1 MKKLSYLILSV
12 LLVLSCGLFAACDKT
27 DESSITLSATN
38 VSIYLGETENNTMV
52 INAKPENVDV
62 SVLTIEYDTTY
73 IKITQSE
80 KLPDGSFNLTIVSKV
95 VDFGTTTPISVE
107 IKADDASAVFYVDLI
122 LPVTAITANPD
133 AFVAYNGT
141 QTSINLARYISF
153 SPAGTKQ
160 TGVEFALAQELSYAH
175 IEGNNLIIDADAGAN
190 FVGGEIP
197 TIKINA
203 NSTVEGKSSIGTE
216 LSVKVIPNIQLLA
229 NSISVKL
236 NYNGADDIALEDIDY
251 NLSITKNTTTGEY
264 QISPFVVKIAIP
276 TALGI
281 EVDVDSQT
289 GGGLATNI
297 LNYLTYSKSTS
308 QDKSNLANILDVY
321 TFTFDIKS
329 IAQGEGQ
336 LRFKYKYTDSEYKDE
351 ADLSATFVGV
361 ATSDELL
368 ESINVN
374 VLMPITSISVSTD
387 CTLNGSD
394 QYIIYKNYESGTY
407 GTQFAFV
414 AEPLG
419 TIQTNL
425 VLVKSADCSLVIKNS
440 RGQLMSFE
448 HNDATDRLECTITSG
463 EIIYVQGGAN
473 VVDTLKCFS
482 LAPGKEGIVKEV
494 TFNVLEGGLG
504 LGFVDNY
511 DDVLGED
518 NRTVYMKQGTPAE
531 VLVYSPGTALADF
544 SYNST
549 FISIAN
555 TEKTGYFKITFK
567 DLPIG
572 EHTLKVSLVNGYTI
586 TATVKVIEH
595 LTEVNLALGDNAS
608 YLAGVGDLKVED
620 DNVINI
626 ALQNGYSAL
635 LNYIANAGANVAR
648 IGYSFFEPNIDVY
661 NKGIENYKNVTADN
675 YLTLIGVSDYD
686 FVDVSTH
693 LSTQNLN
700 LSNLLTANSTGIVII
715 KIDIYGQVVENN
727 EVKEQIFETK
737 YLYVE
742 IYNPVKKIETSSKN
756 ISLRA
761 LNELSTGYEYLA
773 TTTIDVS
780 ALSNKGLI
788 ATYDKVFV
796 DAGTYTIT
804 PGGEG
809 EDDIVTSKFIK
820 RINGKQIFE
829 AIYNFATKQ
838 LTINVLYVDD
848 TIAGT
853 VQTIT
858 LIAGDFINI
867 KNGSTVFVSDFEN
880 YDLKTYNINL
890 TILKTVAID
899 EINVSN
905 LTLENETDHTYDSDS
920 NIITYGEKTYS
931 TIYIDTSKGDVTYK
945 IFTEVL
951 PVDAFNK
958 SLTYT
963 FNPNSGYSQAMLSF
977 ADDGTITVL
986 SIQGGTGVITIRP
999 QDEHSTA
1006 KTIRIPIVVADGNS
1020 WDTAYEISS
1029 LSEII
1034 DINKHYVLTNPTTYL
1049 VENTILKDKT
1059 FYGGLY
1065 GKRKSDS
1072 SSTYATIRLS
1082 GQPLFDA
1089 LGATAHIECLNI
1101 CGDVQ
1106 SRDKEIDGVVY
1117 NNGFVAYVNYGVID
1131 NVKITTF
1138 VNQTGDYVPSTLF
1151 ANSST
1156 IASFGGFVGT
1166 NSGVLQN
1173 CVFAGSINITK
1184 ASASSIVNAFAGVNN
1199 GETTNCLAIIAKFN
1213 ADIDATRIVVDTDTT
1228 NVLSTYYVNGVVD
1241 LRDGTRRTKS
1251 LFDDITTNKK
1261 RYDDTT
1267 YVLDQNVFIRDT
1279 FVSDEHLEKHS
1290 YGEKNTRIGVVFYYK
1305 ALNENKQ
1312 KLVAGLNTISFA
1324 KLFDFANLG
1333 DDEVSKVNVAN
1344 QLKVSALNVD
1354 GTVCGFVN
1362 VGANALEIKGTGTF
1376 VIRITSEFDY
1386 TIIYDITLLS
1396 IYYASE
1402 FSLSY
1407 SGSELTS
1414 EDTLKIVSNQTRE
1427 IVSSLKNE
1435 VMYNGNLVELCKND
1449 FAIAFDLI
1457 HNGIAVENSSNYIT
1471 NNKLGGHTINMT
1483 FDWDD
1488 ETQVYA
1494 SLDCGYGLEY
1504 NNLINKMFGL
1514 LDGEGGRPVEFKIQR
1529 KKGTT
1534 AITTNVTDG
1543 EFEPGDTFTFEAT
1556 LVTDV
1561 PEDYIGSE
1569 NSGIKILNQYNYDC
1583 TDLFNINIAK
1593 IDGNQD
1599 GEIDENDYSYS
1610 IQLSL
1615 NVDAFY
1621 GTTDN
1626 NIMDYVGKR
1635 YSVVVYSLI
1644 KVGADI
1650 TRYDVNTTVNFR
1662 LLPQDIS
1669 TINTSLYN
1677 ITSSTITGVNVDE
1690 KETTTSVIMPTE
1702 SGLFVIDMYPTYASF
1717 DYLEVVATSNTMAK
1731 LVYRLEEYDPRNI
1744 PEDESTALGWVSNY
1758 KTVASN
1764 YNTYGKLYE
1773 TLDDKNGIRIYNN
1786 IGYNKEFY
1794 DEYANKYENRPHL
1807 NNVNNIGKYFLKV
1820 FADSSFDTD
1829 TIFNISVK
1837 AYLNNEVLTAQSNFT
1852 LYMRMPEAPQ
1862 LTIDGKTKVYKLVG
1876 EEITA
1881 DVLVSDD
1888 QIGFTP
1894 YIAYNDSEAGEKV
1907 SALDGKSISKIN
1919 VSSWIV
1925 SDNAQVGYR
1934 RYKIAIS
1941 FADGYNY
1948 KNDSTKLKLVVETI
1962 KIFNGKQIVVSSDV
1976 YIYLVDFLPQE
1987 NDIEVFGVIENVF
2000 NVTSLKETEL
2010 SLVKLIGNK
2019 ENATQTGK
2027 LLNNATEEFIEQ
2039 FNNNYYFP
2047 LVDDSATTDSNPTG
2061 FTFGQNIFS
2070 IGGKT
2075 KTMAKQE
2082 VLASYLSYVN
2092 GNQKTALLGYYYDSN
2107 GELKFHLNQDNL
2119 NRVQFTFDAVNQKL
2133 LVRGGDTTGRV
2144 EMALEIQYKMP
2155 DDRYYTYEYKFT
2167 IVNSLY
2173 TTEDLPIEI
2182 ANNAD
2187 FIDIQNN
2194 DTAYDYILTKDLN
2207 LYDFT
2212 TIPNTDK
2219 IKSLDGNNYAIN
2231 IWNYAKVESG
2241 TANFAL
2247 FNQISEITTIKN
2259 LTINLYYLSEI
2270 SVGDAVTNV
2279 QVAGLAITNNGVVYN
2294 CEVLAYKSSNNTS
2307 ASTVLGIKVPQNVE
2321 AQVAGLVIDNTG
2333 SITNSRVG
2341 GESKLITD
2349 IEYIENEEG
2358 IVNSSKLSKT
2368 YQDVKQ
2374 LSIKASGTIAGF
2386 VLNNSGVIAS
2396 SFVKNISIQNTY
2408 NKQET
2413 RVTAGFVNTNETT
2426 GIISLSYAEGG
2437 FANSG
2442 EIQSSIGG
2450 LEGTGI
2456 MSGFVYINNGKI
2468 ADSYSNLMITNT
2480 KDQVGRLGAGFVFE
2494 NGEDGIIERCYS
2506 ASKIISNNITQMNF
2520 AGIKD
2525 FGGYNNSG
2533 KINNSYYY
2541 IKNSAD
2547 EISIEGVLN
2556 TEINA
2561 ISNVLDDKKFYGFS
2575 FVSKD
2580 NMGTWIMGD
2589 NGPKLVSPNEIAH
2602 SVREKRE
2609 TDNSSQSEL
2618 NYVFIYSEGF
2628 ALGTSENP
2636 IIIRDAEEFNSVFGG
2651 STSTDIKENYSSTKI
2666 YGAYRIVNNIDM
2678 LELVPEEEQQTEY
2691 KVNLLSTKLIL
2702 SGEYKSLANR
2712 PGSLNGNG
2720 LTIKNLAISNSSIQ
2734 SDSFGLFKAVEND
2747 ASIANL
2753 NVAISSGGVTAD
2765 HTVFVGALAGTL
2777 QDSDAFNIVVSSQN
2791 EEQSVKVIGAN
2802 VVGGVFG
2809 RVIGESYV
2817 SNIKTNNISV
2827 TATYNSVNISALD
2840 IESEIVANNNL
2851 YYRKAVGYSDLSIA
2865 GGAFGV
2871 IDIYTKE
2878 QYETSI
2884 IYAEEGLNTNVLSIA
2899 VSGGVVIEG
2908 MTAGGVAGYLGEYVV
2923 AKDMSFTI
2931 TNDVIDSKIIAYSYY
2946 AGGVVGY
2953 SEGYLYQ
2960 SKAEH
2965 SKEWQQQI
2973 ELNYHNYYVSE
2984 NRDSIDRGNL
2994 EVFIS
2999 GVDYTQKAV
3008 GGLVGVVNGGKVSI
3022 SYSKLNVIA
3031 NSTYVGG
3038 AIGYISKEYSENQ
3051 IMVNGTNETRP
3062 TLNIVELY
3070 ASGDVYSSRRGGY
3083 IGGVFGYLND
3093 ADVLLSRVN
3102 AVNYWGINS
3111 YNLFSNSIEGNDCY
3125 NEATKSQGD
3134 EYGRQIAPIANAVE
3148 SFIENLSQENVVTE
3162 NTVYSLQSVQ
3172 FINQDEK
3179 IFNTNISKS
3188 MQGYYNYLGAVTDNG
3203 AQVDL
3208 MFKQNGWYNDD
3219 NWSRDTQEALP
3230 HIQYIYSQN
3239 VYVIRSTADFEK
3251 FALYGNDPDVLFV
3264 INGIDNGIDKLIDC
3278 SKWQISYA
3286 GLRASIVGATSED
3299 GFKNLNITL
3308 FKTATSSTIRNLKFQ
3323 NCSAPIVDKAT
3334 SCKFNNLSYMNCVFS
3349 VNNDGNVGGVTN
3361 IVLGHGTSFDTITFN
3376 DACRLYTSSAF
3387 NAGLLFATTGSA
3399 STSVTIS
3406 GVVVNN
3412 SNSNSFKVE
3421 SIEYS
3426 HSSYNYGILF
3436 GNAECPVTISSA
3448 ELYDSMSVGFTNLS
3462 AENEKNG
3469 EINIGLL
3476 GGKASDLIVTLS
3488 GVKLKD
3494 YEDINA
3500 NNALRVYGPDTSI
3513 PNYAPLTTMVTF
3525 NVGGLV
3531 GSATTINI
3539 SADGGEGSRVVAY
3552 FSPNISVKNMEA
3564 VSVLQLGTICG
3575 VAQTVALSNNAL
3587 YILGQKYDKNKTT
3600 YTRLEYDLAESLITK
3615 PTEGTKNIDG
3625 TNNIGGAVGSIKQLV
3640 KRSGDPYL
3648 AYYGDIVVGDAKH
3661 KDKNTFL
3668 NLGGL
3673 FGVAGIDAGNAVLQ
3687 NAIFD
3692 GTMSFGK
3699 DMCNYL
3705 RLGGIVG
3712 YIQKDYK
3719 LTMYNVVSSG
3729 ELILSKNNSNGEVIE
3744 LELDGNRYASGL
3756 VGFVDGELTIGN
3768 ETPIDNVYYKTT
3780 VITTIYTRKTY
3791 ENVDS
3796 FAKKSESG
3804 VLKILSVGDISLAQ
3818 YSSTLTLCTSSFA
3831 HNKISSTGA
3840 INENFVENYP
3850 YSGIVADQQGTSGTT
3865 IKNGVFN
3872 AVEALSTGFGSKL
3885 NPYIMVSG
3893 GVVNKSDQGL
3903 SDSGMFHL
3911 KVEGKKIT
3919 LISGSDVASDD
3930 DNAIYRKL
3938 YVRVENDVK
3947 WTNYQYS
3954 LKNTMIFSDGASIY
3968 SQITPFDEIDA
3979 SSAIS
3984 GVTARVYID
3993 TTSTSYEGFSELDCY
4008 AGFANSNKG
4017 IIYTCSVQEPMN
4029 ETANNGLNNST
4040 QFYGYFLNNN
4050 RGNNDNVYNGYAGFV
4065 AVNAGYIFGS
4075 NANMYFASNNR
4086 LPASGFV
4093 VDNQNG
4099 TIAYCYASGENH
4111 TKNGNLFAQENLAY
4125 YRASDSDF
4133 YLWLLGKTDPTK
4145 QEISKFWDEWTL
4157 EDNASG
4163 GVSHDDIE
4171 KYSYDFYLWTNNGS
4185 EDNCKNIYEIK
4196 MRINAEQ
4203 NPITYEEA
4211 TNELKEIYI
4220 ERIVNGTDNKIHDNT
4235 GKTMLDIYG
4244 DFDCCYS
4251 IVMGKGDNFS
4261 FKLCKGVY
4269 GEELANEGHSV
4280 INGDTSGCD
4289 TILFNAKY
4297 AQGSAL
4303 ISVDAQGYYDCNPD
4317 YNWNYPTITGSVFK
4331 HFDYLRRDTLCVG
4344 IETINAGEKE
4354 ITSYVSKNSAS
4365 ISEINNAERTADTGL
4380 TYTGKDGKTITRANT
4395 KQDFEN
4401 NKNEYYS
4408 KVFYVQI
4415 PNLTVLKNLQGFID
4429 GSYKINDYVYQYSKF
4444 VLISNF
4450 NFGYYETDK
4459 NGQQDKEKDAKDII
4473 SSSGVMLDINGEN
4486 SVQGT
4491 DLVIDGFGATLSN
4504 MKIDTNE
4511 NFIKKIVG
4519 SNIYLK
4525 NIYIDTVIYNQSTG
4539 LIGEIGTG
4547 VSVTNIVFRQ
4557 GSLNVSNAEKIT
4569 IVVTPP
4575 QKDII
4580 EDNYFGFIAGK
4591 NAGKIY
4597 GCKMVANIQ
4606 TTGNATKSYT
4616 IGGFVGINSG
4626 NIDECTFSGQV
4637 YIKESYSTNNL
4648 IDVNFGCI
4656 AGENTGDGQIN
4667 KCIVQVGNMQNYY
4680 MTTGG
4685 AVIKASNENDANK
4698 KAQENGDSLLKVEE
4712 KTVVMS
4718 AQIYVATSGKA
4729 VVGGIV
4735 AKHTKGTISMC
4746 ITYDMGETSY
4756 NAGSYNYGILVGDE
4770 ESQMQAYAGG
4780 IAGCVVDGNIVDS
4793 ANQMHI
4799 SALSVWQFT
4808 TTSQTD
4814 NKYFVDDYGNV
4825 NININEGTTY
4835 SNYKNYEGVYYPDAN
4850 KEPYFRF
4857 DDLNKGLFY
4866 VYREMTSLAY
4876 AGGIA
4881 GCGLDN
4887 ISDSINYHLINYG
4900 EIKGGYR
4907 AIKPIASIE
4916 VNIED
4921 TVKYAT
4927 AYEVGILAYEI
4938 GYGLSIGAIATPWP
4952 IDDILAK
4959 VLKLGGQAAM
4969 VVAKQKAKNAVLS
4982 PTFITTGITGN
4993 SLNYYKNKNFV
5004 SLICNS
5010 SSGYNASDIKD
5021 KIFKNLGGKD
5031 GFSIGSIWSFAIKYK
5046 HLLGNNALGAYLIPG
5061 VFSSVESSF
5070 KDEVEI
5076 TFETKVNESVSY
5088 TDQVK
5093 ERETSDSYLQLD
5105 SLSLGSNVFTD
5116 YCYDG
5121 ICPTLQLDDSTTL
5134 IYSEYEYYEEDSKTP
5149 NSGNPENNRLS
5160 YNKIGDKVHYE
5171 QSPLQKNWGETNWG
5185 FDPDT
5190 ERYVPKTDLPNMVDP
5205 TNKDE
5210 VEKCEQDGIVAKF
5223 NVYKESDWKDIV
5235 FTINTEANKDLSD
5248 LGDETYAQRYHY
5260 AYTNAE
5266 ITIAFKNNIKI
5277 LFVDNNVLNDF
5288 GGKIISNSQYSF
5300 QNLILSNKGSENA
5313 GLIRKSQGATL
5324 KNINLAGV
5332 LDSSR
5337 MGEVTSSN
5345 SEILKKD
5352 SNFGILIGE
5361 AYGEKDIVFEN
5372 INVSLNTITLND
5384 NTLNNTNN
5392 FGMIGN
5398 INLDNEEATVT
5409 FKNINYYSN
5418 VSAVTLNMI
5427 PGIDSTNNGF
5437 GLIVGKLTKGS
5448 LVINKT
5454 LINSDVEIAS
5464 NYNNVGGLVGSINAG
5479 NKAIIGD
5486 MTANDVTANITI
5498 KALAMANISVG
5509 GIIGCNMGSIQINGL
5524 TIGVEKSLFISA
5536 DVSAFE
5542 YFASAGGIIGY
5553 NDSENI
5559 ETFAVTLGKSMTIV
5573 TSFDDVGYVFAG
5585 YCMIELDGIEM
5596 AFPCKYNTGAGQ
5608 FAGNMNESQQ
5618 EALGLT
5624 PQNIITKYIASDIPG
5639 DGVDSSWLSHFDNYI
5654 TGASHIS
5661 WSDLH
5666 TTLNSIEVKTSNDFL
5681 DNITTG
5687 DSLSTDYT
5695 VKKYEQNSSNSVDGY
5710 DSAKGKYKIDYKIAF
5725 NDKINI
5731 STSSQTDD
5739 MYEWLLQVDYY
5750 RKTTEIGTD
5759 RTVSSARMSDGREYA
5774 ELSYKFIIRLINVNA
5789 KLDDNNIYALQI
5801 IQLNDYSV
5809 KTTTETITVKTKSI
5823 DESSD
5828 KSETTSTQSEV
5839 FVDTYTMID
5848 DFVPKVVYSK
5858 RLNFSDISS
5867 GTSVISLDHLLDL
5880 KFESIYS
5887 ETKYP
5892 TSISEGNGNT
5902 SISVSSEYV
5911 KTKINSTTMLINIEK
5926 SEGQWNFSIKESYKV
5941 EIDSNQS
5948 SVTSSHSG
5956 DENDENGTH
5965 TEKSDSSSN
5974 VGTYTREILSK
5985 SIKDDIVATTSF
5997 EANSAPNYEF
6007 SAVATKGAY
6016 DSATNAG
6023 YAISL
6028 SANDNPNIQQKDS
6041 KTLTYTS
6048 SFALEGGINV
6058 GYDEPSYTY
6067 IDDKE
6072 YQQINVFKYV
6082 LDGKNYVIVSCVD
6095 TAYMITDY
6103 VYLVEGNLFRSCG
6116 TISYM
6121 LQIRNTEANTSTTID
6136 SIYTSAMA
6144 NRYSSFFPVIDK
6156 ATTVITN
6163 IKDNITDPANRT
6175 ISEITYKY
6183 NYYKAKA
6190 IIEVFD
6196 FYYNT
6201 IVVNTGMICDVKLT
6215 PTSLTYMNNGRED
6228 SSKKS
6233 QSASVQYYN
6242 QNSYFSGLI
6251 STQEVMIDQMY
6262 KAENYTS
6269 GQHSNYFNN
6278 IVRFEKNK
6286 NLSNGADSLREENF
6300 SDEWVKNGE
6309 CKYYYVYQGRIIG
6322 FVTEQKNIYLDTTGK
6337 QITEYSWKTYYDN
6350 GMHNNVGSTRW
6361 TEKDQSTDETKQ
6373 VTLESGET
6381 TTQVTGKNC
6390 YFIKYAS
6397 LDMSVVLKVS
6407 NGD

>member
-12 LLVLSCGLFAACDKT
+12 LLVLSCGLFSACDKA
-27 DESSITLSATN
+27 EEPKITLSATN
-38 VSIYLGETENNTMV
+38 VSIYLGETENNTV
-52 INAKPENVDV
+52 VVNAKPENVDV
-62 SVLTIEYDTTY
+62 SILDVVYDTTY

-95 VDFGTTTPISVE
+95 VDFGTTAPISVE
-107 IKADDASAVFYVDLI
+107 IYAGDASAVFYVDLI

-133 AFVAYNGT
+133 TFVAYNGT
-141 QTSINLARYISF
+141 QTSINLTKCISF
-153 SPAGTKQ
+153 EPAGTKQ
-160 TGVEFALAQELSYAH
+160 TGVEFALVDELSYAY
-175 IEGNNLIIDADAGAN
+175 IEGNYLIINADAGAN

-203 NSTVEGKSSIGTE
+203 NSTVEGKNSIGTE

-236 NYNGADDIALEDIDY
+236 NYNGADDIALEDLDY
-251 NLSITKNTTTGEY
+251 NLSITKNSLTGEY
-264 QISPFVVKIAIP
+264 QIAPFVVKIAIP
-276 TALGI
+276 SALGI

-308 QDKSNLANILDVY
+308 QDKSNLSNILDVY

-336 LRFKYKYTDSEYKDE
+336 LRFKYTYTDSTYKDE

-361 ATSDELL
+361 ATNGDLL
-368 ESINVN
+368 ENIKVN

-387 CTLNGSD
+387 CTLNASD
-394 QYIIYKNYESGTY
+394 QYIIYKNYESGVY
-407 GTQFAFV
+407 GTKFAFV
-414 AEPLG
+414 AEPQG

-425 VLVKSADCSLVIKNS
+425 VLVKSADCTLVIKNS
-440 RGQLMSFE
+440 RGQLLPFE
-448 HNDATDRLECTITSG
+448 YNDATDRLECPITSG
-463 EIIYVQGGAN
+463 EAIYVQGGAN
-473 VVDTLKCFS
+473 VLDTLRCFS
-482 LAPGKEGIVKEV
+482 LASGKEGIVKEI
-494 TFNVLEGGLG
+494 TFNVLEGGSG

-518 NRTVYMKQGTPAE
+518 ARTIYMQHDTPSE
-531 VLVYSPGTALADF
+531 VLVYSPGTSLVDF

-549 FISIAN
+549 FVSISN

-567 DLPIG
+567 DLAVG
-572 EHTLKVSLVNGYTI
+572 EHTLKISLINGYTI
-586 TATVKVIEH
+586 TATVRVIEH
-595 LTEVNLALGDNAS
+595 LTEVNVELGDNVS
-608 YLAGVGDLKVED
+608 HLAGVGSLKVED
-620 DNVINI
+620 GDVINI

-635 LNYIANAGANVAR
+635 LNYVTNSGANVSS

-661 NKGIENYKNVTADN
+661 DKGIENYKNVTADN
-675 YLTLIGVSDYD
+675 YLTLIGVNDYD
-686 FVDVSTH
+686 FVNISTH

-700 LSNLLTANSTGIVII
+700 LTNLLTANSTGIVIV
-715 KIDIYGQVVENN
+715 KIDIYSQVVENN
-727 EVKEQIFETK
+727 NAKEQIFETK

-742 IYNPVKKIETSSKN
+742 IYNPVKKIEASAKN

-761 LNELSTGYEYLA
+761 LNELSAGYEYLA
-773 TTTIDVS
+773 TTTIDIS
-780 ALSNKGLI
+780 AISNKDLT

-804 PGGEG
+804 PGGDG

-820 RINGKQIFE
+820 RVNGKQIFE
-829 AIYNFATKQ
+829 AIYDFSTKQ

-853 VQTIT
+853 IQTIT
-858 LIAGDFINI
+858 LLAGDFINI
-867 KNGSTVFVSDFEN
+867 KNGNTVFVSDFEN
-880 YDLKTYNINL
+880 YDLKTYNINI

-905 LTLENETDHTYDSDS
+905 LTLESETDHTYDAIN
-920 NIITYGEKTYS
+920 NIVTYGEKTYS

-951 PVDAFNK
+951 PISAFNK

-977 ADDGTITVL
+977 SDDGTITIL

-1029 LSEII
+1029 LSEIT

-1049 VENTILKDKT
+1049 VENTILADKT

-1065 GKRKSDS
+1065 GKRKLDASN
-1072 SSTYATIRLS
+1072 TYATIRLS
-1082 GQPLFDA
+1082 GQPLFTA
-1089 LGATAHIECLNI
+1089 LGLTAQIECLNI

-1106 SRDKEIDGVVY
+1106 SRDKDIDGVVY
-1117 NNGFVAYVNYGVID
+1117 NNGFVAYVNKGLID

-1138 VNQTGDYVPSTLF
+1138 VNQNGDYVPSTLF
-1151 ANSST
+1151 ANNST
-1156 IASFGGFVGT
+1156 VSSFGGFVGT
-1166 NSGVLQN
+1166 NAGTIQN

-1184 ASASSIVNAFAGVNN
+1184 ASASSTVNAFTGINN
-1199 GETTNCLAIIAKFN
+1199 GTSTNCSVIIAKFN
-1213 ADIDATRIVVDTDTT
+1213 ADIDSTRIVVDTDTT
-1228 NVLSTYYVNGVVD
+1228 NILSTYYVNGVVD

-1251 LFDDITTNKK
+1251 LFDDVTTNKK

-1279 FVSDEHLEKHS
+1279 FISDEYSEKHS

-1312 KLVAGLNTISFA
+1312 SLIAGLNTISFA
-1324 KLFDFANLG
+1324 ELFDFANLG
-1333 DDEVSKVNVAN
+1333 DDETSKINVAN
-1344 QLKVSALNVD
+1344 QLKVSAFNVD

-1362 VGANALEIKGTGTF
+1362 VGANSLEIKGTGTF

-1396 IYYASE
+1396 IYYATE
-1402 FSLSY
+1402 FTLSY
-1407 SGSELTS
+1407 SGAELTS

-1483 FDWDD
+1483 FDWEE
-1488 ETQVYA
+1488 ETQVYV

-1504 NNLINKMFGL
+1504 NNMINKMFGL
-1514 LDGEGGRPVEFKIQR
+1514 LDGEGNKPVEFKIQR

-1543 EFEPGDTFTFEAT
+1543 EFEPGDTFTFETT

-1561 PEDYIGSE
+1561 PEDYVGSE
-1569 NSGIKILNQYNYDC
+1569 NGGIKILNQYNYDC
-1583 TDLFNINIAK
+1583 TDLFNIDITK
-1593 IDGNQD
+1593 IDSNQD
-1599 GEIDENDYSYS
+1599 GEIDEDDYTYS

-1615 NVDAFY
+1615 NIDAFY

-1635 YSVVVYSLI
+1635 YTIVVYPLI

-1650 TRYDVNTTVNFR
+1650 TRYDVSTTVNFR

-1677 ITSSTITGVNVDE
+1677 VTSSTVNGVNVDE
-1690 KETTTSVIMPTE
+1690 KETATSVIMPTE

-1731 LVYRLEEYDPRNI
+1731 LVYRLEEYDPQNI
-1744 PEDESTALGWVSNY
+1744 PEDETTALGWVSNY
-1758 KTVASN
+1758 KTVVSN
-1764 YNTYGKLYE
+1764 YNSYGKIYE
-1773 TLDDKNGIRIYNN
+1773 SIDDKNGIRIYNN
-1786 IGYNKEFY
+1786 IGYNKDFY
-1794 DEYANKYENRPHL
+1794 DAYSDKYENRPHL
-1807 NNVNNIGKYFLKV
+1807 NNVNNIGKYFLKI
-1820 FADSSFDTD
+1820 FTDSSFDTD

-1837 AYLNNEVLTAQSNFT
+1837 AYLNGDVLTAQSDFT

-1862 LTIDGKTKVYKLVG
+1862 LTIDGKTKVYKLVE

-1919 VSSWIV
+1919 VTSWAV
-1925 SDNAQVGYR
+1925 SENTQVGYR

-1948 KNDSTKLKLVVETI
+1948 KSDSTKLKLVVETI

-1976 YIYLVDFLPQE
+1976 YIYLVDFLPEE

-2010 SLVKLIGNK
+2010 SLVKLIANK

-2027 LLNNATEEFIEQ
+2027 LLTNATEEFIEQ
-2039 FNNNYYFP
+2039 FNNNCYFP
-2047 LVDDSATTDSNPTG
+2047 MIEDATATDSNPTG

-2082 VLASYLSYVN
+2082 ILASYLSYVN
-2092 GNQKTALLGYYYDSN
+2092 GNQKTALLGYYLDSN
-2107 GELKFHLNQDNL
+2107 GELQLHLNQDSL

-2133 LVRGGDTTGRV
+2133 LVRGGDTTGKV

-2155 DDRYYTYEYKFT
+2155 DDRYYTYEYRFT

-2241 TANFAL
+2241 TASFAL

-2279 QVAGLAITNNGVVYN
+2279 QVAGLAITNNGVIYN
-2294 CEVLAYKSSNNTS
+2294 CEVLAYKSATNTS
-2307 ASTVLGIKVPQNVE
+2307 ASTVLGIKVPQDIE

-2341 GESKLITD
+2341 GDSKLVTD

-2358 IVNSSKLSKT
+2358 IVNSSKISQT
-2368 YQDVKQ
+2368 YKDTKL

-2396 SFVKNISIQNTY
+2396 SFVKNISIKNTY

-2426 GIISLSYAEGG
+2426 GIISMCYTEGG
-2437 FANSG
+2437 FANNR
-2442 EIQSSIGG
+2442 EVQSSIGG

-2456 MSGFVYINNGKI
+2456 MSGFVYMNNGKI
-2468 ADSYSNLMITNT
+2468 TDSYSNLMITNT

-2494 NGEDGIIERCYS
+2494 NGEDGVVERCYS

-2547 EISIEGVLN
+2547 EISIESMLN
-2556 TEINA
+2556 TEISA
-2561 ISNVLDDKKFYGFS
+2561 VSDVTDDKMFYGFS

-2580 NMGTWIMGD
+2580 NIGTWVMED
-2589 NGPKLVSPNEIAH
+2589 NGPSLVSPNEIAH

-2609 TDNSSQSEL
+2609 TSNSSQSEL

-2691 KVNLLSTKLIL
+2691 KVNLLSTKLVL
-2702 SGEYKSLANR
+2702 SGEYKSTSNR
-2712 PGSLNGNG
+2712 PGSINGNG
-2720 LTIKNLAISNSSIQ
+2720 LTIKNLAISNSSTQ
-2734 SDSFGLFKAVEND
+2734 SDSFGLFKSIEND
-2747 ASIANL
+2747 ASIANI
-2753 NVAISSGGVTAD
+2753 NITIASGGVTAD
-2765 HTVFVGALAGTL
+2765 HTVFVGTLAGTL
-2777 QDSDAFNIVVSSQN
+2777 QDSDAFNITISSQN
-2791 EEQSVKVIGAN
+2791 EDQSVKVIGSN
-2802 VVGGVFG
+2802 IVGGVFG
-2809 RVIGESYV
+2809 RVIGSSYV
-2817 SNIKTNNISV
+2817 SNITTNNISV
-2827 TATYNSVNISALD
+2827 TATYNSVSISSSG
-2840 IESEIVANNNL
+2840 IEAEITANNNL
-2851 YYRKAVGYSDLSIA
+2851 YNRKAVGYSDLSIA

-2871 IDIYTKE
+2871 VDIYTKE

-2884 IYAEEGLNTNVLSIA
+2884 IYAEEGLNTNILSIA
-2899 VSGGVVIEG
+2899 VNGGVVIEG
-2908 MTAGGVAGYLGEYVV
+2908 MTAGGVTGYLGEYVI
-2923 AKDMSFTI
+2923 AKDMAFTI
-2931 TNDVIDSKIIAYSYY
+2931 TNDVVDSKIIAYSYY
-2946 AGGVVGY
+2946 AGGIVGY

-2960 SKAEH
+2960 AKAEH
-2965 SKEWQQQI
+2965 SKEWQQEI
-2973 ELNYHNYYVSE
+2973 ESNYHNYYTSE

-2994 EVFIS
+2994 EVFVS

-3008 GGLVGVVNGGKVSI
+3008 GGLVGVVNGGKISI
-3022 SYSKLNVIA
+3022 SYSKLNVIT
-3031 NSTYVGG
+3031 NSAYTGG
-3038 AIGYISKEYSENQ
+3038 AIGYISKEYAESSIE
-3051 IMVNGTNETRP
+3051 IDGTNESRT
-3062 TLNIVELY
+3062 TLNIVEVY
-3070 ASGDVYSSRRGGY
+3070 ASGDVYSSYRGGY

-3102 AVNYWGINS
+3102 AVNYWGEDA
-3111 YNLFSNSIEGNDCY
+3111 YNLFSNATAGNECF
-3125 NEATKSQGD
+3125 NTETKSQGD
-3134 EYGRQIAPIANAVE
+3134 EKGRQIAPIANAVE
-3148 SFIENLSQENVVTE
+3148 SFMEKMQEAESVTE

-3172 FINQDEK
+3172 FVNKDEK
-3179 IFNTNISKS
+3179 KFNTNASKS
-3188 MQGYYNYLGAVTDNG
+3188 MQGYYNYQGAVTDNG

-3219 NWSRDTQEALP
+3219 NWSRDTQESLP
-3230 HIQYIYSQN
+3230 HIQYINSNN
-3239 VYVIRSTADFEK
+3239 VYVIRSTDDFEK
-3251 FALYGNDPDVLFV
+3251 FALYGNDPGVLFV
-3264 INGIDNGIDKLIDC
+3264 INGKDNGEDKLIDC
-3278 SKWQISYA
+3278 TNWQISYM

-3299 GFKNLNITL
+3299 GFKNLNIIL
-3308 FKTATSSTIRNLKFQ
+3308 FKTASSSSIRNLKFL
-3323 NCSAPIVDKAT
+3323 NCSAPFVDKAT
-3334 SCKFNNLSYMNCVFS
+3334 SCKFNNLTYTDCVFS

-3361 IVLGHGTSFDTITFN
+3361 VVLGHGTSFDTITFN
-3376 DACRLYTSSAF
+3376 DGCRLYTSSAF
-3387 NAGLLFATTGSA
+3387 NAGLLFATTGSS
-3399 STSVTIS
+3399 STTVSIS
-3406 GVVVNN
+3406 SVVVNN
-3412 SNSNSFKVE
+3412 SSTNSFKVE
-3421 SIEYS
+3421 SVEYTNGS
-3426 HSSYNYGILF
+3426 FNYGILF
-3436 GNAECPVTISSA
+3436 GSANCPVTISSV
-3448 ELYDSMSVGFTNLS
+3448 ELHDSMSVSFTNMS
-3462 AENEKNG
+3462 NDFDGNG

-3476 GGKASDLIVTLS
+3476 GGKVSELIVTLS
-3488 GVKLKD
+3488 EVKLRD
-3494 YEDINA
+3494 YEEEGA
-3500 NNALRVYGPDTSI
+3500 NRALKVSGPNTNI
-3513 PNYAPLTTMVTF
+3513 PNYAPITSLVTF

-3539 SADGGEGSRVVAY
+3539 SADGGEEARVVAY
-3552 FSPNISVKNMEA
+3552 FSPNISVKNMKA

-3575 VAQTVALSNNAL
+3575 VAKTVSLSNNAL
-3587 YILGQKYDKNKTT
+3587 YNLGQKYDEEDNITT
-3600 YTRLEYDLAESLITK
+3600 YTRLEYDLAESLNAVTD
-3615 PTEGTKNIDG
+3615 TGTKG
-3625 TNNIGGAVGSIKQLV
+3625 TNNIGGAVGSIQQLI
-3640 KRSGDPYL
+3640 KRSDGHGDPYL
-3648 AYYGDIVVGDAKH
+3648 AYYGDIVAGDAS
-3661 KDKNTFL
+3661 DKNAKTFL

-3673 FGVAGIDAGNAVLQ
+3673 FGVAGDESDKKAVLQ

-3699 DMCNYL
+3699 NTSQYL

-3712 YIQKDYK
+3712 YIQSGYS

-3744 LELDGNRYASGL
+3744 FELDDNRYASGL
-3756 VGFVDGELTIGN
+3756 VGFVDGVLNIGN
-3768 ETPIDNVYYKTT
+3768 EDPIDNTYYKTT

-3791 ENVDS
+3791 ENVDA
-3796 FAKKSESG
+3796 FAKYKYSEDDEVSHINI
-3804 VLKILSVGDISLAQ
+3804 KYIGDVSLAQ

-3831 HNKISSTGA
+3831 HNRTSSAGV

-3865 IKNGVFN
+3865 IKNMVFE
-3872 AVEALSTGFGSKL
+3872 AVETLSTGFGSKL
-3885 NPYIMVSG
+3885 NPYVMVKNG
-3893 GVVNKSDQGL
+3893 IADKADNGL
-3903 SDSGMFHL
+3903 SDDPTNMFHM

-3919 LISGSDVASDD
+3919 LVSGSDVVSDD
-3930 DNAIYRKL
+3930 DDTIYRKL
-3938 YVRVENDVK
+3938 YVRVENDVE

-3954 LKNTMIFSDGASIY
+3954 LQNTMIFSDGASIY
-3968 SQITPFDEIDA
+3968 SAITPFDEVDS

-3993 TTSTSYEGFSELDCY
+3993 TTSTPYDEKFKDLDCY
-4008 AGFANSNKG
+4008 AGFANSNAG
-4017 IIYTCSVQEPMN
+4017 IIYTCSVQECMN
-4029 ETANNGLNNST
+4029 KTADVGLNNST
-4040 QFYGYFLNNN
+4040 QFYGYFLNNRSGSN
-4050 RGNNDNVYNGYAGFV
+4050 STYTGFAGFV
-4065 AVNAGYIFGS
+4065 AVNSGYIFGS
-4075 NANMYFASNNR
+4075 NANMYFANTNKLS
-4086 LPASGFV
+4086 ASGFV
-4093 VDNQNG
+4093 VDNQKG
-4099 TIAYCYASGENH
+4099 TISYCYASGENH
-4111 TKNGNLFAQENLAY
+4111 TKNGDLFAQENTAY
-4125 YRASDSDF
+4125 YRALDSDF
-4133 YLWLLGKTDPTK
+4133 YIWLLGKSSPTE
-4145 QEISKFWDEWTL
+4145 QEISKFWDDWEIENNTK
-4157 EDNASG
+4157 G
-4163 GVSHDDIE
+4163 GVSTD
-4171 KYSYDFYLWTNNGS
+4171 KYTYDFCVWANDVIQ
-4185 EDNCKNIYEIK
+4185 DNCATIYGIKSEI
-4196 MRINAEQ
+4196 NDET
-4203 NPITYEEA
+4203 NPITYEDA
-4211 TNELKEIYI
+4211 TQQLKEIYI
-4220 ERIVNGTDNKIHDNT
+4220 EQVVNGSNNKKHNQK
-4235 GKTMLDIYG
+4235 GETMLDVYG
-4244 DFDCCYS
+4244 DFECCYT
-4251 IVMGKGDNFS
+4251 IVMGKGESFS
-4261 FKLCKGVY
+4261 FKLCEGVF
-4269 GEELANEGHSV
+4269 GEELANEGLSV
-4280 INGDTSGCD
+4280 ITGGENSCNTV
-4289 TILFNAKY
+4289 LFNAKY
-4297 AQGSAL
+4297 EDSSAL
-4303 ISVDAQGYYDCNPD
+4303 ITSDLKSYYDCNPD
-4317 YNWNYPTITGSVFK
+4317 YNWNYPTLTGNVFK
-4331 HFDYLRRDTLCVG
+4331 HFDYLKRDTLCVG

-4354 ITSYVSKNSAS
+4354 ISSYVSKNSAS
-4365 ISEINNAERTADTGL
+4365 KSEINNAERTADTGL
-4380 TYTGKDGKTITRANT
+4380 TYTNKDGKTITRANT
-4395 KQDFEN
+4395 QKDGETN
-4401 NKNEYYS
+4401 ENEYYS

-4415 PNLTVLKNLQGFID
+4415 PNLTVLKNLQKFID
-4429 GSYKINDYVYQYSKF
+4429 GGYRIGDYKYQYSKF
-4444 VLISNF
+4444 VFISNF
-4450 NFGYYETDK
+4450 NFGYWETKDD
-4459 NGQQDKEKDAKDII
+4459 GQQDKDQDVKDII
-4473 SSSGVMLDINGEN
+4473 SSSGIMLNINGSN
-4486 SVQGT
+4486 SVGGT
-4491 DLVIDGFGATLSN
+4491 DLVIDGFWATLSN
-4504 MKIDTNE
+4504 MQIDNNE
-4511 NFIKKIVG
+4511 NFIKKIEG
-4519 SNIYLK
+4519 SNVYLK
-4525 NIYIDTVIYNQSTG
+4525 NLYIDTVKYNQSTG
-4539 LIGEIGTG
+4539 LIGEIGEG
-4547 VSVTNIVFRQ
+4547 VNVTNIVFRQ
-4557 GSLNVSNAEKIT
+4557 GSLNVSSSEKIT
-4569 IVVTPP
+4569 IIVTPP
-4575 QKDII
+4575 QKEIV
-4580 EDNYFGFIAGK
+4580 EDNYFGLIAGK
-4591 NAGKIY
+4591 NSGKIY
-4597 GCKMVANIQ
+4597 NCKMTANIQ
-4606 TTGNATKSYT
+4606 TTGDATKSYT
-4616 IGGFVGINSG
+4616 MGGLVGINSG
-4626 NIDECTFSGQV
+4626 KIDECTFSGQV
-4637 YIKESYSTNNL
+4637 YIKESYTTNNL
-4648 IDVNFGCI
+4648 IDVDFGCI

-4698 KAQENGDSLLKVEE
+4698 NAQENGDSLLKVEE

-4718 AQIYVATSGKA
+4718 AQIYVATTGKA

-4746 ITYDMGETSY
+4746 ITYDMGDTPY
-4756 NAGSYNYGILVGDE
+4756 NSGIYNYGILVGDE

-4808 TTSQTD
+4808 TTSQTN
-4814 NKYFVDDYGNV
+4814 NKYFVDEYGNV

-4835 SNYKNYEGVYYPDAN
+4835 SNYKNYEGVYYPDAD

-4857 DDLNKGLFY
+4857 DDLNKGLIY

-4881 GCGLDN
+4881 GYGLDD
-4887 ISDSINYHLINYG
+4887 ISNSTNYHLINYG

-4921 TVKYAT
+4921 TEKYAI
-4927 AYEVGILAYEI
+4927 AYEAGILAYEI

-4952 IDDILAK
+4952 IDDILAR

-4969 VVAKQKAKNAVLS
+4969 VLAIQLAKKAVLS
-4982 PTFITTGITGN
+4982 PTFVTTGITGN
-4993 SLNYYKNKNFV
+4993 SLNYYKNKNYV

-5031 GFSIGSIWSFAIKYK
+5031 GFSIGSTWNFAIKYK

-5061 VFSSVESSF
+5061 VFSSVESAF
-5070 KDEVEI
+5070 KDSVKI

-5093 ERETSDSYLQLD
+5093 KRETSDSYLQLD

-5121 ICPTLQLDDSTTL
+5121 ICPTLQLDDSTAL
-5134 IYSEYEYYEEDSKTP
+5134 IYSEYEYYEEGSKTP

-5160 YNKIGDKVHYE
+5160 YNKIGDKAHYE
-5171 QSPLQKNWGETNWG
+5171 QSPLQKDWGETNWG

-5210 VEKCEQDGIVAKF
+5210 VEKCEQEGVVAKF

-5300 QNLILSNKGSENA
+5300 QNLILTNKGTENA
-5313 GLIRKSQGATL
+5313 GLIRKSEGATL
-5324 KNINLAGV
+5324 KNINIAGS
-5332 LDSSR
+5332 LDTSR
-5337 MGEVTSSN
+5337 MEEVTTSGGMDG
-5345 SEILKKD
+5345 D
-5352 SNFGILIGE
+5352 SNLGVLIGE
-5361 AYGEKDIVFEN
+5361 VYGTRDVVLDN
-5372 INVSLNTITLND
+5372 IYVSLSTIELKD

-5392 FGMIGN
+5392 FGLIGN
-5398 INLDNEEATVT
+5398 INLEGEESKVSV
-5409 FKNINYYSN
+5409 KNINYNSN
-5418 VSAVTLNMI
+5418 VSSITLNMT
-5427 PGIDSTNNGF
+5427 PGISTTNNGF
-5437 GLIVGKLTKGS
+5437 GLVVGKLTKGS
-5448 LVINKT
+5448 L
-5454 LINSDVEIAS
+5454 LIDESEFNSDIEIAS
-5464 NYNNVGGLVGSINAG
+5464 NYNNVGGLIGSTYAG
-5479 NKAIIGD
+5479 TTVVIGESLSD
-5486 MTANDVTANITI
+5486 SITANITV
-5498 KALAMANISVG
+5498 KALSMANTSVG
-5509 GIIGCNMGSIQINGL
+5509 GIIGYNAGSVEINGL
-5524 TIGVEKSLFISA
+5524 TIGVDKTLLVSA

-5559 ETFAVTLGKSMTIV
+5559 EIFAVTLGKSMTIV

-5596 AFPCKYNTGAGQ
+5596 AFPCKYNTGVGQ

-5639 DGVDSSWLSHFDNYI
+5639 DSVDSSWLSHFDNYI

-5661 WSDLH
+5661 WSDLR

-5681 DNITTG
+5681 NNITTG
-5687 DSLSTDYT
+5687 NSLSTDYT
-5695 VKKYEQNSSNSVDGY
+5695 VKNYEQNSSNSVDSY

-5759 RTVSSARMSDGREYA
+5759 KTVSTARMSDGRQYA

-5809 KTTTETITVKTKSI
+5809 KTTTETITVTTKSI

-5828 KSETTSTQSEV
+5828 KSETTSTQAEV
-5839 FVDTYTMID
+5839 FVDAYTVID

-5858 RLNFSDISS
+5858 RLSFNDTAS
-5867 GTSVISLDHLLDL
+5867 GSSVISLDHLLDL

-5887 ETKYP
+5887 KTKYP
-5892 TSISEGNGNT
+5892 TSILEGNT
-5902 SISVSSEYV
+5902 SISVSSEHV
-5911 KTKINSTTMLINIEK
+5911 KTKINPTTMLINIEK
-5926 SEGQWNFSIKESYKV
+5926 REGQWNFSIKESYKV

-5948 SVTSSHSG
+5948 SITSSHSG
-5956 DENDENGTH
+5956 NENDEDGTH

-5985 SIKDDIVATTSF
+5985 SIKNDIVATSDF
-5997 EANSAPNYEF
+5997 EVNNAPNYEF
-6007 SAVATKGAY
+6007 SAVVTKEKY
-6016 DSATNAG
+6016 DAAVNAG
-6023 YAISL
+6023 YSIKL
-6028 SANDNPNIQQKDS
+6028 NANGDPNVAQKPSDS
-6041 KTLTYTS
+6041 KTLIYTDSFTLDGGISVGYEEPTYTY
-6048 SFALEGGINV
+6048 N
-6058 GYDEPSYTY
+6058 
-6067 IDDKE
+6067 DKE
-6072 YQQINVFKYV
+6072 YQSINVFKYV

-6095 TAYMITDY
+6095 SAYSIIDY
-6103 VYLVEGNLFRSCG
+6103 VYLVDGNEFRSCG

-6121 LQIRNTEANTSTTID
+6121 LQIRNTEANASMTLDALYS
-6136 SIYTSAMA
+6136 SAMA

-6156 ATTVITN
+6156 SSTIITN
-6163 IKDNITDPANRT
+6163 IKDDITDPASRT
-6175 ISEITYKY
+6175 ISSITYKY
-6183 NYYKAKA
+6183 NYYKAQA
-6190 IIEVFD
+6190 IIETYD
-6196 FYYNT
+6196 FYYKTT
-6201 IVVNTGMICDVKLT
+6201 IINTGMICDVKLT
-6215 PTSLTYMNNGRED
+6215 PTSLQYVDNGRED
-6228 SSKKS
+6228 STRKS
-6233 QSASVQYYN
+6233 QSSNIQYYN
-6242 QNSYFSGLI
+6242 QDSYFSSLI
-6251 STQEVMIDQMY
+6251 VTKEVTIDEMY

-6269 GQHSNYFNN
+6269 AQDSIYRNN
-6278 IVRFEKNK
+6278 VVRFDARTT
-6286 NLSNGADSLREENF
+6286 LTNGADSLLNERF
-6300 SDEWVKNGE
+6300 DSDWASDIR
-6309 CKYYYVYQGRIIG
+6309 YYYAYDGRIIG
-6322 FVTEQKNIYLDTTGK
+6322 FVTMKDNLYVDTSGDR
-6337 QITEYSWKTYYDN
+6337 IEEFVWKTYFDN
-6350 GMHNNVGSTRW
+6350 AIHNNVASTRW
-6361 TEKDQSTDETKQ
+6361 VEKAQATEVVDDEGK
-6373 VTLESGET
+6373 VTES
-6381 TTQVTGKNC
+6381 NC
-6390 YFIKYAS
+6390 YFIMFDR
-6397 LDMSVVLKVS
+6397 LNTNVELKVNTS
-6407 NGD
+6407 D